1 VKNVVEKANY
11 VLDPVSGVWISPV
24 YEGIT
29 YSDGD
34 EVETRIGSI
43 IENALDV
50 SVFSTELR
58 EFCVDWPSLYHLS
71 STRANVLRPF
81 EPILN
86 GDVLE
91 IGAGCGAIS
100 RYLGERGLNV
110 LALEGSPRRAAIAR
124 SRTRDLESVT
134 VLAEKFDQFQCA
146 HQFDVIT
153 LIGVLEYASL
163 FTAGDNP
170 HLAMLDR
177 VRSLLKPDGKLI
189 VAIENQLGLKYFA
202 GAPEDHHSLPMYGV
216 EGRYRGNEAETFG
229 HQVLLGLLAGAG
241 LPHCET
247 LAPFPDYKMPISVIT
262 EEGAS
267 ASDFDAAALA
277 WQSVRK
283 DPQLPETT
291 SFSLELAWPVITRN
305 SLTIEL
311 ANSFLVVAS
320 KKPGK
325 AMKQGC
331 LAFHYSTDRAPAYCK
346 ETIFSRDRNGAI
358 ALACHLPSG
367 NKGEAALERGKLS
380 YRHPDRSVYVLGVPL
395 SYRFVE
401 IVASP
406 GWSIQQCL
414 EYFSNYLD
422 ILLACLQS
430 EGSALTALDRESVLP
445 GDYLDATPANII
457 IDRSGVAS
465 LVDREWYSSE
475 GVPLD
480 YLLFRSIMSLLGSV
494 SRFAAPADGEPTSR
508 GGFALAIMGRLGF
521 STDDKDIAGFLELES
536 DLAAFS
542 SGSASR
548 RFLTWSPEQTL
559 PGLAASAAVTSLEAR
574 LNVTLEAK
582 ENAEKWAYSHLAEVQ
597 RLQLQL
603 TATED
608 AKAAAESLAYS
619 RAIELNRLQAR
630 LATTVTEKEGA
641 EALAAERR
649 DKLPP
654 VQSQLDDAE
663 AENQRLQGDLTA
675 RIADL
680 AKIRQSAGY
689 KLLAALG
696 LVPKAGGHDD

>member
-1 VKNVVEKANY
+1 VKTVVEKANY

-43 IENALDV
+43 IENASDV

-124 SRTRDLESVT
+124 SRTRDLERVT

-283 DPQLPETT
+283 DPQLPDTT

-305 SLTIEL
+305 ALTIEL

-320 KKPGK
+320 RSPGESIP
-325 AMKQGC
+325 QGC

-346 ETIFSRDRNGAI
+346 ETLFSRDHSGAI
-358 ALACHLPSG
+358 ALSCHLPSG
-367 NKGEAALERGKLS
+367 NTGAAALPQGKLS
-380 YRHPDRSVYVLGVPL
+380 YRRPERSVYVFGVPL

-401 IVASP
+401 IVGSP

-414 EYFSNYLD
+414 EYFANYLD
-422 ILLACLQS
+422 ILLTSLQR
-430 EGSALTALDRESVLP
+430 EGSALTTLGRGSVLP

-457 IDRSGVAS
+457 IDRSACAS

-480 YLLFRSIMSLLGSV
+480 YLLFRSIMSLLGGV
-494 SRFAAPADGEPTSR
+494 SRFAAPADGEPTTR
-508 GGFALAIMGRLGF
+508 GGFTLGIMTALGF
-521 STDDKDIAGFLELES
+521 SLPMIRILPV
-536 DLAAFS
+536 S
-542 SGSASR
+542 SSWNPTWPPSR
-548 RFLTWSPEQTL
+548 QAVRAERFLTWAPEQISSW
-559 PGLAASAAVTSLEAR
+559 PRCVHCR
-574 LNVTLEAK
+574 
-582 ENAEKWAYSHLAEVQ
+582 HEV
-597 RLQLQL
+597 L
-603 TATED
+603 
-608 AKAAAESLAYS
+608 
-619 RAIELNRLQAR
+619 
-630 LATTVTEKEGA
+630 
-641 EALAAERR
+641 RR
-649 DKLPP
+649 VWP
-654 VQSQLDDAE
+654 
-663 AENQRLQGDLTA
+663 
-675 RIADL
+675 
-680 AKIRQSAGY
+680 
-689 KLLAALG
+689 
-696 LVPKAGGHDD
+696 